1 MNGMRKLIVTENI
14 TVDGVI
20 DAAEGWFGLA
30 GAEGVDQ
37 SDQIEVLNAQM
48 KAADTFLC
56 GRVTF
61 EQMRSFWPNQTDD
74 ETGVSDYLNRVAKF
88 VVSST
93 LTDPDLENSTV
104 LSGPVLEQ
112 VQALKDQ
119 PGGDIVVTGSIQL
132 AQTLVRADLVDEY
145 RLFVYPV
152 VLGRGARLFESATDV
167 PGLTLVA
174 AQPFRSGVV
183 LLTYATS

>member
-1 MNGMRKLIVTENI
+1 MRKLIVTENI
-14 TVDGVI
+14 TIDGVM
-20 DAAEGWFGLA
+20 DAAGNWFGPA
-30 GAEGVDQ
+30 GDDDLDE
-37 SDQIEVLNAQM
+37 SDQIEALNKQM
-48 KAADTFLC
+48 TAADAFLT

-93 LTDPDLENSTV
+93 LTDPEWDNTIV
-104 LSGPVLEQ
+104 LSGPVLDE

-119 PGGDIVVTGSIQL
+119 AGGDIVVTGSIQL
-132 AQTLVRADLVDEY
+132 AHTLVRAGLVDEY

-152 VLGRGARLFESATDV
+152 VVGQGARLFESATEV
-167 PGLTLVA
+167 PKLALTN

-183 LLTYATS
+183 LLTYTTG